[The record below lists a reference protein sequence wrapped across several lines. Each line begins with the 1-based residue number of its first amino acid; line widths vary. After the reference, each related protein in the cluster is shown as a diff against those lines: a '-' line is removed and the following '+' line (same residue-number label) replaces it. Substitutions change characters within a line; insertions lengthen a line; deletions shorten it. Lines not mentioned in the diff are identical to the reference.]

1 MSRSEPVALPYHRQ
15 GRPFLLRLLGLILLA
30 ITVIAIYRLAG
41 ALTGSA
47 LFALVNLPAS
57 LQVYLAGSGL
67 LWALACLPALWG
79 LTWRKPWS
87 VKATWAGTLIYLVT
101 YWLERLF
108 LWQPEQ
114 NQQTWLF
121 YAILSVLW
129 IILTFVTFTLR
140 STRRYLHLENET
152 VPERNLP

>member
-1 MSRSEPVALPYHRQ
+1 MSHSEPVNLPYYRQ

-30 ITVIAIYRLAG
+30 IAVIAIYRLVG

-47 LFALVNLPAS
+47 LFVLANLPAS

-67 LWALACLPALWG
+67 LWTLACLPALWG

-87 VKATWAGTLIYLVT
+87 LKATWAGTLFYLVS

-108 LWQPEQ
+108 LWQPES
-114 NQQTWLF
+114 NRETWLF
-121 YAILSVLW
+121 YATLSVLW
-129 IILTFVTFTLR
+129 IILTFVTFNLR
-140 STRRYLHLENET
+140 STRRYLHLDKEPI
-152 VPERNLP
+152 PERNTP

>member
-1 MSRSEPVALPYHRQ
+1 MSRSEPVTLPYHKQ

-30 ITVIAIYRLAG
+30 IAVIAIYRLIG

-47 LFALVNLPAS
+47 LFTLVNLPAS

-67 LWALACLPALWG
+67 LWTLACLPALWG

-87 VKATWAGTLIYLVT
+87 LKATWAATLFYLVS

-108 LWQPEQ
+108 LWQPES
-114 NQQTWLF
+114 NRETWLF
-121 YAILSVLW
+121 YATLSVLW
-129 IILTFVTFTLR
+129 IILTFVTFNLR
-140 STRRYLHLENET
+140 STRRYLHLENQP
-152 VPERNLP
+152 VPERNTP

>member
-1 MSRSEPVALPYHRQ
+1 MSHSEPVTLPYHKQ

-30 ITVIAIYRLAG
+30 IAVIAIYRLIG

-47 LFALVNLPAS
+47 LFTLVNLPAS

-67 LWALACLPALWG
+67 LWTLACLPALWG

-87 VKATWAGTLIYLVT
+87 LKATWAATLFYLVS

-108 LWQPEQ
+108 LWQPES
-114 NQQTWLF
+114 NRETWLF
-121 YAILSVLW
+121 YATLSVLW
-129 IILTFVTFTLR
+129 IILTFVTFNLR
-140 STRRYLHLENET
+140 STRRYLHLENQP
-152 VPERNLP
+152 VPERNTP